1 MGEGASADKLLF
13 GVSGI
18 ATGSVETL
26 GHTNVELSNV
36 KCRNECKIPWSQSN
50 GAGEFEYDRR
60 ANVAL
65 HSVTARNH

>member
-13 GVSGI
+13 RVSGI

-26 GHTNVELSNV
+26 DHTNVELPNA

-60 ANVAL
+60 ANVSL